1 MSNMQAVDK
10 WAIIFLM
17 HVSPLQV
24 FTIICEY
31 IGTILI

>member
-1 MSNMQAVDK
+1 MQAVDK
-10 WAIIFLM
+10 WATTFLM

-31 IGTILI
+31 ILGTVLI